1 LLHLVAVVSVETYQL
16 PLLAPS
22 LPANTGN
29 TYPVYRKMATPMKG
43 DIEEG
48 GALQAAGVNL
58 PPEPEMKG
66 GLLKP
71 IPETTFIERIF
82 IGIAGLAVCT
92 ALAAMI
98 VEGNVIVVVAGVL
111 SIIMGPYAYYQQTK
125 LTDIITLKET
135 AAAVQVEV
143 DRLKHEN
150 DRLGGNID
158 ELGSTID
165 DLKEVEN
172 ALQVITSTQGA
183 SVAGFE
189 KQVEENKEIL
199 RKMKKSTKGRV
210 IQNLISIIYRGDEDA
225 DDLIDPEEVDKVIQG
240 LEKITGVQVNEDKL
254 RAAISGKSI
263 DSVIEVVKNL
273 TNDDLAP
280 EDRIFE
286 LKEE

>member
-1 LLHLVAVVSVETYQL
+1 MS
-16 PLLAPS
+16 
-22 LPANTGN
+22 
-29 TYPVYRKMATPMKG
+29 G

-48 GALQAAGVNL
+48 GVLEAAGVNL

-71 IPETTFIERIF
+71 IPETTFVERIF
-82 IGIAGLAVCT
+82 MGIAAVAVCT

-150 DRLGGNID
+150 DRLSGNID
-158 ELGSTID
+158 ELGSTVD

-172 ALQVITSTQGA
+172 ALEVITSTQGA
-183 SVAGFE
+183 SVSAFE
-189 KQVEENKEIL
+189 EQVAENKEIL
-199 RKMKKSTKGRV
+199 HKMKKSTKGRV

-225 DDLIDPEEVDKVIQG
+225 DDLIDPEEVEKVIKG
-240 LEKITGVQVNEDKL
+240 LEKITGVEVNEDKL
-254 RAAISGKSI
+254 RDAISGKSI

-286 LKEE
+286 LAEQ

>member
-1 LLHLVAVVSVETYQL
+1 
-16 PLLAPS
+16 
-22 LPANTGN
+22 
-29 TYPVYRKMATPMKG
+29 
-43 DIEEG
+43 
-48 GALQAAGVNL
+48 
-58 PPEPEMKG
+58 MKG

-71 IPETTFIERIF
+71 IPETTFVERIF
-82 IGIAGLAVCT
+82 MGIAGLAVFT

-98 VEGNVIVVVAGVL
+98 VEGGSIIVVAAGIL

-183 SVAGFE
+183 SVSEFE

-225 DDLIDPEEVDKVIQG
+225 DDLIDPEEVNKVIQG